1 MAELPARMADY
12 LARFRATQRELA
24 AYDLWWKPER
34 MFSGHGRAI
43 IEFHDLKARV
53 FDYGYL
59 SFWDVTQDPPPPGR
73 TFGKL
78 DGETCL
84 CFEFGLVEAGE
95 ALLKRLNEKA
105 EAAAAALLDDPP
117 PG

>member
-1 MAELPARMADY
+1 MPELSARQADY
-12 LARFRATQRELA
+12 LERFHATACALRT
-24 AYDLWWKPER
+24 YDLWWVPER
-34 MFSGHGRAI
+34 MFSGHARAI
-43 IEFHDLKARV
+43 IDFGDLRARV
-53 FDYGYL
+53 FDYGLL
-59 SFWDVTQDPPPPGR
+59 SFWDITQDPPPPGR

-78 DGETCL
+78 DGQSCI

-105 EAAAAALLDDPP
+105 EAAAAALMDDPP